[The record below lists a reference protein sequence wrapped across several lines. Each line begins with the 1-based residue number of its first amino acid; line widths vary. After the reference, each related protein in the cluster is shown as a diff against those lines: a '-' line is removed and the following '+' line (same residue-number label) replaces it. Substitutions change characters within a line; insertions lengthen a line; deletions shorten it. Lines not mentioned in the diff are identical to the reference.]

1 MSPAGVILF
10 TLASITTI
18 IFMGNY
24 YTVFKISRT
33 IWLVI
38 TGLTITAFIVIYIK
52 DSFFT
57 RNEENEQ

>member
-1 MSPAGVILF
+1 MSPMGVVLF

-18 IFMGNY
+18 VFMGNY

-33 IWLVI
+33 IWLGI
-38 TGLTITAFIVIYIK
+38 TVLTITAFIVIYIK

-57 RNEENEQ
+57 RNEENE